1 MFKKALAVAVSATMI
16 LSMAVVASAETVSI
30 EIQNPG
36 PGSCVE
42 DMETKG
48 VDLTKPTATVT
59 LVTKQTDD
67 TKDGWGYGNFGANVN
82 GAWTDSTIAK
92 NGEITSAVADGEK
105 TWTYT
110 VEELVSSFGV
120 TDPSAIA
127 NLKFGTWN
135 GGELVS
141 LTYSDGAAATG
152 AVVPVAV
159 ISLIGVS
166 SAAVAAASKKRK

>member
-1 MFKKALAVAVSATMI
+1 MFKKALAIALSTTMVV
-16 LSMAVVASAETVSI
+16 SMAVVASAESKSI
-30 EIQNPG
+30 EIQSPG
-36 PGSCVE
+36 AGSFVE

-48 VDLTKPTATVT
+48 VDLTKPTATIT
-59 LVTKQTDD
+59 LVTRQTDD
-67 TKDGWGYGNFGANVN
+67 SKDGWGYGNFGANVN
-82 GAWTDSTIAK
+82 GTWTDSSIAAG
-92 NGEITSAVADGEK
+92 GEITSAKADGDK

-110 VEELVSSFGV
+110 VDQLVKSFG
-120 TDPSAIA
+120 TEDPSAIA

-141 LTYSDGAAATG
+141 LTYDEGAAATG

-166 SAAVAAASKKRK
+166 AAGAMVASKKRA